1 MAVAKSNH
9 LNLRSLTLTD
19 KQTESLRNILDQGTH
34 ITALDALNWF
44 GCFRLAARVYDLK
57 QEGYNIEKY
66 TQVNDIGKRIT
77 YYYKA

>member
-1 MAVAKSNH
+1 M
-9 LNLRSLTLTD
+9 TDMTD
-19 KQTESLRNILDQGTH
+19 KQTESLKNILDRGTH
-34 ITALDALNWF
+34 ITSLDALNWF

>member
-1 MAVAKSNH
+1 MAVGKSNH

>member
-1 MAVAKSNH
+1 M
-9 LNLRSLTLTD
+9 TDMTD

-66 TQVNDIGKRIT
+66 TQVNESGKRIT

>member
-1 MAVAKSNH
+1 M
-9 LNLRSLTLTD
+9 TD
-19 KQTESLRNILDQGTH
+19 NQVKVLKGILDQGTH

-66 TQVNDIGKRIT
+66 TQVNESGKRIT
-77 YYYKA
+77 YYHKA